1 MRTWFWPTTF
11 AAFCIAL
18 AAAYTM
24 RGTTGL
30 AGMALGLTA
39 TSITVGGWWLAIS
52 QIAILSKAENAKGS
66 GGTFWVVLAFLLKL
80 PVFFVLGI
88 VAQRIGGNAVPCF
101 LGGLGLVY
109 LAMIVWAFCK
119 SAQAA

>member
-1 MRTWFWPTTF
+1 MTRLFWPLTF
-11 AAFCIAL
+11 ATAILAL
-18 AAAYTM
+18 VLSFGL

-30 AGMALGLTA
+30 QGMALGLIA
-39 TSITVGGWWLAIS
+39 TTITVGGWWLAIS
-52 QIAILSKAENAKGS
+52 QVSELSKSEGAKGS

-80 PVFFVLGI
+80 PVFFVLGF

-109 LAMIVWAFCK
+109 LAMIVWALCK
-119 SAQAA
+119 STQAA